1 MKRLIEFKLADGSEV
16 LVEVEQ
22 PEKKP
27 NSGYKPVAHSSGL
40 MVEVAKQTFEE
51 AFDKIRSTAAV
62 VSSKLKALA
71 ADETEV
77 KFGLKLTADAGAIF
91 TTVGSEVNF
100 EVTLKWNKK
109 VEVEQKTDN

>member
-77 KFGLKLTADAGAIF
+77 KFGLKLTAGVPPSYE
-91 TTVGSEVNF
+91 TVFWPS
-100 EVTLKWNKK
+100 
-109 VEVEQKTDN
+109 